1 MTYRSNHTIPEEVLE
16 LIASQGLDAV
26 TELIRR
32 LINQAMLI
40 EREQHLGAAPYQ
52 RSASRSGH
60 ANGFKAKTVQTRVG
74 EITFAVPQVRAGGFY
89 PQALEKG
96 MRSERALRL
105 SLAEMYVTGT
115 STRKVKQ
122 ITEQL
127 CGLEVSSMQVSRATQ
142 QLDPVLA
149 QWRERPLGQTPYLLL
164 DARYEKVRQDGV
176 VQDAAVLIAT
186 GVEVSGQRRVLGV
199 SVALGEHEVH
209 WRSFL
214 QQLVARGLTGVQLIT
229 ADAHEGLAAARRAV
243 FGSVPFQR
251 CQFHLQQNAQAYVPR
266 HDLKGQV
273 AADIRAIFNAPSR
286 AEAERLL
293 AQTVEKY
300 QPIASRLA
308 SWLEEAFPQGLTV
321 FSFPEA
327 HRRRL
332 RTTNMLERINQEL
345 RRRTRVVGIFPN
357 PASCLRLVSAL
368 LMELDEEWLAG
379 RTYLT
384 FQD

>member
-1 MTYRSNHTIPEEVLE
+1 MTYTSNHTIPEEVLE
-16 LIASQGLDAV
+16 LIASQGLEAV

-52 RSASRSGH
+52 RSQTRRGH
-60 ANGFKAKTVQTRVG
+60 ANGFKDKTVQTRVG
-74 EITFAVPQVRAGGFY
+74 QITFAVPQVREGGFY

-127 CGLEVSSMQVSRATQ
+127 CGMEVSSMQVSRAMQ
-142 QLDPVLA
+142 ELDPVLA

-186 GVEVSGQRRVLGV
+186 GVEASGQRRVLGV

-214 QQLVARGLTGVQLIT
+214 QQLVARGLSGVQLIT

-243 FGSVPFQR
+243 FGGVPYQR

-273 AADIRAIFNAPSR
+273 AADIRAIFNAPTR
-286 AEAERLL
+286 TEAERLL
-293 AQTVEKY
+293 TQTVEKY

-308 SWLEEAFPQGLTV
+308 AWLEEAIPQGLTV
-321 FSFPEA
+321 FNFPEA

-384 FQD
+384 FRE